1 MKNKTQEEFLS
12 ISNRSKHLANAHK
25 SEQRIEYFRKAWQ
38 EGSLTVNTPR
48 LAQRIIDFETNV
60 EQALPKTPTGSE

>member
-12 ISNRSKHLANAHK
+12 ISDRPKHAVNAQN
-25 SEQRIEYFRKAWQ
+25 SDQRIEYFRKAWQ

-60 EQALPKTPTGSE
+60 EQALPKTPSGSE